1 MTSTRERQQRAAA
14 RARLAREMA
23 ERQAEAKKR
32 RQRNAIIGAAVA
44 AVVVIAGGFWGVTSL
59 LGEDDDPASASPG
72 TEPSASAPADALAL
86 VEAGICS
93 WIPEDPNVPGY
104 EAYTD
109 VGYPAEVAEPGEGT
123 ATIAIQTNLGDI
135 EVEVDVANVPCT
147 YASFQHLASQS
158 FYDGSPCH
166 RLTTEGIF
174 VLQCGDPTG
183 TGTGGPTYKLAEEN
197 LPTDQSPSY
206 PAGTLAMA
214 KTQAPSTTGSQF
226 FIVYDDTELPPDY
239 TVVGQVTKGLKIVKD
254 VAADGASDPEGNPT
268 GDGAPNTEVTIESL
282 RVTDPS

>member
-14 RARLAREMA
+14 RARLARQMS

-44 AVVVIAGGFWGVTSL
+44 AVVVIAGGFWAVTAL
-59 LGEDDDPASASPG
+59 LGDDDGTPSASSTAAP
-72 TEPSASAPADALAL
+72 SAPADALAP

-93 WIPEDPNVPGY
+93 WIPEDPNAPGY

-109 VGYPAEVAEPGEGT
+109 VGYPAEVAQPGEGT
-123 ATIAIQTNLGDI
+123 ATMAIQTNLGDI
-135 EVEVDVANVPCT
+135 EVEVDVAQVPCT
-147 YASFQHLASQS
+147 YASFQHLASEA

-197 LPTDQSPSY
+197 LPAEQSPPY

-214 KTQAPSTTGSQF
+214 KTQAPSSTGSQF